1 MRADATMSPRLRR
14 SLTAV
19 TLRRKEVEMD
29 RRRFLS
35 TTILSGIAA
44 AGFAGTAHAF
54 TESKCAPG
62 AADLA
67 CRELIRHH
75 ELLAQLQATLEQRGL
90 NEEQRKAI
98 LASAVCPFCGQP
110 LVG

>member
-1 MRADATMSPRLRR
+1 
-14 SLTAV
+14 
-19 TLRRKEVEMD
+19 MD

-44 AGFAGTAHAF
+44 AGFAGSAHAF
-54 TESKCAPG
+54 SEQKCEPG
-62 AADLA
+62 ATDLA

-75 ELLAQLQATLEQRGL
+75 ELLAQLEKTLADRGL
-90 NEEQRKAI
+90 TEEQRKAI

-110 LVG
+110 LIG